1 MRKVKSE
8 ERNEGKEGR
17 FARQNDKRQKS
28 GGDLRLASNDE
39 GRKEGKEL
47 SLSVCLSVLPPG
59 LLSLK
64 QVLPSLNEDEED
76 GIWKPGRKL
85 HVHSPLVDHVPL
97 DFRS

>member
-1 MRKVKSE
+1 MSRESSFKRTFFERARGERFVHRTMRKVKSE

-47 SLSVCLSVLPPG
+47 SLSVRPSVWVTLFEAG
-59 LLSLK
+59 
-64 QVLPSLNEDEED
+64 PSFIER
-76 GIWKPGRKL
+76 G
-85 HVHSPLVDHVPL
+85 
-97 DFRS
+97 